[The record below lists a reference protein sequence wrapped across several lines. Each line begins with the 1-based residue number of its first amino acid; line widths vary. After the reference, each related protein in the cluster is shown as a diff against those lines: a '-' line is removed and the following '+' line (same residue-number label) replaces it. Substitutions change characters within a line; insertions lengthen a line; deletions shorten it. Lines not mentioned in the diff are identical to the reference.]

1 MIGFGFKTKLHL
13 KCIIPAMIRLLNNS
27 SAFFLLCCL
36 AACNSSKPVLLEEMN
51 NTGIDFQNKT
61 VNTREF
67 NIFNYRNFYN
77 GGGVAIGDLNNDGLS
92 DVFFTA
98 NMGAN
103 KLYLNKGNWAF
114 EDVSESAGF
123 RDKQKWSTGVALVD
137 INQDGY
143 LDIYVCNAGYQ
154 PGVNTENELWI
165 NDGKMHFTDQAARY
179 GLNDS
184 GFTTHAAFF
193 DYDQDGDLD
202 CYILN
207 NSFIPVNTLNYS
219 NKRELRAKDWNVAEE
234 LKGGG
239 DKLMRNDGG
248 FFTDVSED
256 AGIYGS
262 LIGFGLGVTV
272 GDVNGDLLPDIYVSN
287 DFFERDYLYINQGN
301 GKFTEELTKRVR
313 HLSHS
318 SMGADMADVNNDG
331 WNDMFVTEM
340 LPGDD
345 KRLKITTSFERYDV
359 FKYKF
364 KSDFYYQYMQNTLQK
379 NNGRGM
385 FSEVAHYAGVSAT
398 DWSWGA
404 LLFDADNDGLNDI
417 YVCNGIYH
425 DLTDQDFIDFFADEV
440 VQRMVITGE
449 KEEVEEVIKKMPSRP
464 IRNKF
469 YLNKGAFNFA
479 DAGDSTGV
487 TTNSFSNGAAYGDLD
502 NDGDLDLIVNNLN
515 QPAFIY
521 RNNSRETT
529 GNHFI
534 GFTLQADKP
543 NRQAIGSRIELY
555 SGKEILSR
563 ELLPTRGFQSSVDYK
578 ILFGL
583 GQNRTIDS
591 VRVYWPDRTFRT
603 LKNLLQD
610 SVYHLVRDSS
620 DRKFIPPVAAPTL
633 FAENKTI
640 QFDPHEEDNY
650 VDIYQERNIPR
661 LISKEGPGAA
671 VGDVNG
677 DGLDDIFIGGASS
690 HAASLYV
697 QGEKG
702 FYKTNEDLWTQ
713 EKEPE
718 DVAAVFFDADGDK
731 DLDLLVGSG
740 GNNRPT
746 MSKPMSHRLYLND
759 GEGVF
764 RKKENAFPLAVG
776 NTNVMLTIDIDSDGD
791 LDVFTASCSVPVQ
804 YGTLP
809 KPAFY
814 RNSGNAE
821 FILDESI
828 LAGVKPGM
836 ITSALFAELDGKGLP
851 ELILVGEWMEPA
863 IYSFVNG
870 QFTPAGKQDGLYK
883 GWWHSVA
890 SADLDQDGDLDL
902 VLGNNGA
909 NNYLRPSQAAPVKMW
924 VNQFDESAVRQVII
938 SRTVNG
944 KDVPVFLKKEL
955 TDQIPSLKKQNL
967 RHEAYAEKSVQQLFS
982 SELINSSEVQTYNYS
997 SSCIAWNN
1005 GDGSFDFKP
1014 LPMEVQ
1020 LSAVTSI
1027 LPADV
1032 NGDGRVDLIFG
1043 FNLYEW
1049 LPQFS
1054 RMDAGYGL
1062 LLLNDGKKQFS
1073 PLAPSVSGIEVVGET
1088 RDIKSLLINGKLNY
1102 LFIQNN
1108 DRPILYQSNQGK

>member
-1 MIGFGFKTKLHL
+1 MTTNPAF
-13 KCIIPAMIRLLNNS
+13 KCIIPAMEIFSKSYILCLL
-27 SAFFLLCCL
+27 FFLFS
-36 AACNSSKPVLLEEMN
+36 CNNKEPLLLEEMK

-61 VNTREF
+61 VNTKDF
-67 NIFNYRNFYN
+67 NIFSYRNFYN

-103 KLYLNKGNWAF
+103 KLYLNKGEWQF
-114 EDVSESAGF
+114 EDISVQAGF
-123 RDKQKWSTGVALVD
+123 TEKQKWSTGVALVD

-143 LDIYVCNAGYQ
+143 LDIYVCYAGYQ
-154 PGVNTENELWI
+154 PGVNTANELWI
-165 NDGKMHFTDQAARY
+165 NDGKLRFTEQAAKY
-179 GLNDS
+179 GLDEK

-385 FSEVAHYAGVSAT
+385 FSDVAHYAGVSAS

-440 VQRMVITGE
+440 VQRMVVTGE

-464 IRNKF
+464 IKNKF

-529 GNHFI
+529 GNHYI

-543 NRQAIGSRIELY
+543 NKQAIGSRIELY
-555 SGKEILSR
+555 SGTEILTR

-603 LKNLLQD
+603 LKNLTQD
-610 SVYHLVRDSS
+610 SVYHLVKDVS
-620 DRKFIPPVAAPTL
+620 DKKFIPVIEAPSYL
-633 FAENKTI
+633 VEQKRI
-640 QFDPHEEDNY
+640 KFDPHVEDNY

-661 LISKEGPGAA
+661 LISREGPRAA

-677 DGLDDIFIGGASS
+677 DGLDDVFIGGASS
-690 HAASLYV
+690 HAASLYI
-697 QGEKG
+697 QSKQG
-702 FYKTNEDLWTQ
+702 FYKSNEELWIQ

-718 DVAAVFFDADGDK
+718 DIAAVFFDADGDK

-746 MSKPMSHRLYLND
+746 MSKPMSHRLYIND
-759 GEGVF
+759 GKGQF
-764 RKKENAFPLAVG
+764 RRKENAFPLGVG
-776 NTNVMLTIDIDSDGD
+776 NTNVMLTIDIDADGD

-804 YGTLP
+804 YGILP

-814 RNSGNAE
+814 RNEGNGA
-821 FILDESI
+821 FVLDESI
-828 LAGVKPGM
+828 LADVKPGL
-836 ITSALFAELDGKGLP
+836 ITAATFANLDGKGMP

-863 IYSFVNG
+863 VYSIVNG
-870 QFTPAGKQDGLYK
+870 KFTPSGNQEGLYR
-883 GWWHSVA
+883 GWWHA
-890 SADLDQDGDLDL
+890 IAAADLDQDGDLDL

-909 NNYLRPSQAAPVKMW
+909 NNYLRPSYTEPVKMW
-924 VNQFDESAVRQVII
+924 VNQFDESAVKQVII

-967 RHEAYAEKSVQQLFS
+967 RHDAYAEKSVQQLFS
-982 SELINSSEVQTYNYS
+982 SELISNSEVQTYNYS

-1005 GDGSFDFKP
+1005 GDGSFEFKP

-1027 LPADV
+1027 LPTDV
-1032 NGDGRVDLIFG
+1032 NGDGLVDLIFG

-1062 LLLNDGKKQFS
+1062 LLLNDGKKRFS
-1073 PLAPSVSGIEVVGET
+1073 PLSPAVSGIEIIGET
-1088 RDIKSLLINGKLNY
+1088 RDIKSIFINGKLNY

-1108 DRPILYQSNQGK
+1108 DTPILYQSNQGR

>member
-1 MIGFGFKTKLHL
+1 MTTNPAF
-13 KCIIPAMIRLLNNS
+13 KCIIHAMEVFSRSFILCL
-27 SAFFLLCCL
+27 FLFLLS
-36 AACNSSKPVLLEEMN
+36 CNNKKIPLLQEIK

-61 VNTREF
+61 VNTKDF
-67 NIFNYRNFYN
+67 NIFSYRNFYN

-103 KLYLNKGNWAF
+103 KLYLNKGEWQF
-114 EDVSESAGF
+114 EDISVQAGF
-123 RDKQKWSTGVALVD
+123 TEKQKWSTGVALID

-154 PGVNTENELWI
+154 TGVNTANELWI
-165 NDGKMHFTDQAARY
+165 NDGKLHFTEQAAKY
-179 GLNDS
+179 GLDEK

-219 NKRELRAKDWNVAEE
+219 NKRELRAQDWNVAEE

-379 NNGRGM
+379 NNGKGM
-385 FSEVAHYAGVSAT
+385 FSDVAHYAGVSAT

-464 IRNKF
+464 IKNKF
-469 YLNKGAFNFA
+469 YLNKGAFSFA
-479 DAGDSTGV
+479 DAGDSSGV

-529 GNHFI
+529 GNHYI

-583 GQNRTIDS
+583 GQNRPIDS

-603 LKNLLQD
+603 VKNLAQD
-610 SVYHLVRDSS
+610 SVYHLVKDAS
-620 DRKFIPPVAAPTL
+620 DKKFIPVIEAPSYL
-633 FAENKTI
+633 VEQKSI
-640 QFDPHEEDNY
+640 KFDPHVEDNY

-661 LISKEGPGAA
+661 LISREGPRAA

-677 DGLDDIFIGGASS
+677 DGLDDVFIGGASS
-690 HAASLYV
+690 HAASLYI
-697 QGEKG
+697 QSKQG
-702 FYKTNEDLWTQ
+702 FYKSNEALWIQ

-718 DVAAVFFDADGDK
+718 DIAAVFFDADGDK

-746 MSKPMSHRLYLND
+746 MSKPMSHRLYIND
-759 GEGVF
+759 GKGLF
-764 RKKENAFPLAVG
+764 KKKENAIPLSVG
-776 NTNVMLTIDIDSDGD
+776 NTNVMLTIDIDADGD

-804 YGTLP
+804 YGILP

-814 RNSGNAE
+814 RNKGNGA
-821 FILDESI
+821 FVLDESI
-828 LAGVKPGM
+828 MADVKPGL
-836 ITSALFAELDGKGLP
+836 ITAATFANLDAKGMP

-863 IYSFVNG
+863 IYSIVNG
-870 QFTPAGKQDGLYK
+870 KFTPSGKQEGLYK
-883 GWWHSVA
+883 GWWHAVA
-890 SADLDQDGDLDL
+890 AADLDQDGDLDL

-909 NNYLRPSQAAPVKMW
+909 NNYLRPTHTEPVKMW
-924 VNQFDESAVRQVII
+924 VNQFDESAVKQVII

-967 RHEAYAEKSVQQLFS
+967 RHDAYAEKSVQQLFS
-982 SELINSSEVQTYNYS
+982 SELISSSEIQTYNYS

-1005 GDGSFDFKP
+1005 GDGSFEFKP
-1014 LPMEVQ
+1014 LPTEVQ

-1027 LPADV
+1027 LPTDV
-1032 NGDGRVDLIFG
+1032 NGDGLVDLIFG

-1062 LLLNDGKKQFS
+1062 LLLNNGKRQFS
-1073 PLAPSVSGIEVVGET
+1073 PLSPAVSGIEIIGET
-1088 RDIKSLLINGKLNY
+1088 RDIKSIFIKGKLNY

-1108 DRPILYQSNQGK
+1108 DTPILYQSNQGK